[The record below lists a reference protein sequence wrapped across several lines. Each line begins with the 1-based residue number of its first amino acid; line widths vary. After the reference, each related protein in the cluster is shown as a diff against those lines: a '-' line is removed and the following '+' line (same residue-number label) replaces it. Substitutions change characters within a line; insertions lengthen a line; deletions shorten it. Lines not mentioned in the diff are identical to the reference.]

1 VRSTLSMLIRT
12 CLLGQKLMA
21 GRQATQFARRLS
33 DEPAASMSWSI
44 SLLIRAVGAFIEG
57 HFAPKNIFTMSA
69 LAPAIE
75 AARATIRATV
85 AKHGGQIRS
94 SDNWKPTHY
103 PCCNQLVQR
112 GVQMLQCR

>member
-1 VRSTLSMLIRT
+1 
-12 CLLGQKLMA
+12 
-21 GRQATQFARRLS
+21 
-33 DEPAASMSWSI
+33 
-44 SLLIRAVGAFIEG
+44 
-57 HFAPKNIFTMSA
+57 MSA

-85 AKHGGQIRS
+85 AMHGGQIRS

-103 PCCNQLVQR
+103 PCCNQLVQH